1 MQMVVHMRPFIGA
14 SLRWVL
20 GRGDVDMK
28 SNLPLSNLRS
38 FFALC
43 PIMCRSADKD
53 WILCPCPNNHH
64 RLVPIYPP
72 IHLPLVIPRY
82 R

>member
-38 FFALC
+38 FFVQLC
-43 PIMCRSADKD
+43 VD
-53 WILCPCPNNHH
+53 
-64 RLVPIYPP
+64 
-72 IHLPLVIPRY
+72 PRTKTGFY
-82 R
+82 VHVQTTIIA